1 MTILLTI
8 IHVLVCFALIGIVL
22 LQQGK
27 GAEVGA
33 AFGGSSQTV
42 FGSAGATTFLGKL
55 TAGAAVL
62 FMVTSVGLTYWA
74 GHRYKS
80 TIMSDRPAAKAAAA
94 KAPAAPAA
102 PRPVPA
108 APATP
113 TPAPPK

>member
-8 IHVLVCFALIGIVL
+8 IHVLVCFALIAIVL

-42 FGSAGATTFLGKL
+42 FGSGGATTFLGKL

-62 FMVTSVGLTYWA
+62 FMVTSVGLTYWG

-80 TIMSDRPAAKAAAA
+80 TIMSDRPAP
-94 KAPAAPAA
+94 KAPAAPAS
-102 PRPVPA
+102 PRPVQPAPAPA
-108 APATP
+108 AP
-113 TPAPPK
+113 K